1 MKETEIIASLQ
12 AVKMLLAISPVFGFI
27 YFILWGMSCLGFDL
41 MLYRRFWK
49 KLASNGNNV
58 NFIKYI
64 ETTTK
69 KINSLVYPMTKIL
82 KDLKTFFFSPLCNT
96 EISLQG
102 WTFWNICA

>member
-41 MLYRRFWK
+41 MLYRPFWK

-69 KINSLVYPMTKIL
+69 KINSLVYLMTKIL
-82 KDLKTFFFSPLCNT
+82 KDLKTFFFFPTL
-96 EISLQG
+96 
-102 WTFWNICA
+102 